1 MKKRTLD
8 IDGRRCVVYGSTGP
22 VIYWGAGEKEAGDA
36 TVNHL
41 ARLAEGL
48 PWRLAAYEVRD
59 WNADFSPWPTPAV
72 FGREEFA
79 GRGLNTL
86 AWLKEA
92 CIPAVEEDQPAV
104 RGIAGYSLAGLFS
117 LWAFYESGLFQGAA
131 SCSGSLWYP
140 GWTEYVQHHQAPDG
154 SCVYLSL
161 GDREEKTR
169 NRTMAAV
176 GDCTRWMKQQL
187 ENDARVRAHTLEWN
201 PGGHF
206 SEPELRLAKGMA
218 WGIRQLRPLATFL
231 LCAL

>member
-22 VIYWGAGEKEAGDA
+22 VIYWGAGENEAGDA
-36 TVNHL
+36 TVNHI

-48 PWRLAAYEVRD
+48 PWRLAAFEVRD
-59 WNADFSPWPTPAV
+59 WNADFSPWPAPAV

-92 CIPAVEEDQPAV
+92 CIPAVEEAQPAV

-140 GWTEYVQHHQAPDG
+140 GWTEYVQSREAPG
-154 SCVYLSL
+154 LSCIYLSL
-161 GDREEKTR
+161 GEKEEKTR
-169 NRTMAAV
+169 NRAMACV
-176 GDCTRWMKQQL
+176 GDRTRWMHQHLAQDKG
-187 ENDARVRAHTLEWN
+187 VRCQELQWH

-206 SEPELRLAKGMA
+206 SEPDVRLAKGMA
-218 WGIRQLRPLATFL
+218 WLIRTLQPG
-231 LCAL
+231 